1 MCVCVHTRVS
11 KWKVTDWL
19 LWPRKFSMNDK
30 EFSTRWNLKS
40 HSESCCWPHRLALT
54 TFRLWSSEGCL
65 GVDTCNV
72 SPVGIRLITNVCL
85 PVSIPWGAMKEN
97 NWKQTYTVIS
107 NTCWSRTGQIPQI
120 LCLNVDLFYFSHLL
134 FLSFLKKYN
143 KYKWKVCDLKVI
155 GALCFYWL
163 LFIFFFFQTK
173 YTKRYFNSTDKTRP
187 NETWQH
193 SKETLCCLPTVL
205 EKRSMVLFKIQ
216 MLRVLL
222 PFPSGVAIYIIFW
235 NYPSWVFI

>member
-1 MCVCVHTRVS
+1 MCVCVHTRVP

-19 LWPRKFSMNDK
+19 PRPRRFSMNDK
-30 EFSTRWNLKS
+30 EFNTRWNLKS

-97 NWKQTYTVIS
+97 KWKQTYTVIS

-163 LFIFFFFQTK
+163 LFIFFFFRLNIPKGTLIPL
-173 YTKRYFNSTDKTRP
+173 TKRDQMKLDSILKRP
-187 NETWQH
+187 YVACQPFWR
-193 SKETLCCLPTVL
+193 KEVWFFLKFKCYVFYCLFL
-205 EKRSMVLFKIQ
+205 QEWLFI
-216 MLRVLL
+216 
-222 PFPSGVAIYIIFW
+222 
-235 NYPSWVFI
+235 